1 MLSISPPRNSL
12 NLCTKPPTTPTPS
25 SSRQLALASCI
36 NTLTTNKTTFINLS
50 NGIVLRNLLRDAGFP
65 CNTTATS
72 QTSSSKTSQSGQSS
86 AGEVAEET
94 TNSLTTKQNDAVV
107 LLQVRDQIELTL
119 HHSSGELITV
129 NEIVLARRGSTT
141 ELARIVELVLVCC
154 CVHGTKREAHINLI
168 LSLDVSIQAE
178 IMDVIHFHVGVVE
191 EDEEEREERA
201 EMMNG
206 MTNEKKDG
214 NSQKETSLTMNA
226 SPFRPTPSPL
236 AAKFRRLTR
245 DMSPGNPFAA
255 SPSTNSP
262 LTRATNH
269 YQRQERRRDS
279 MDSLMSETNDENY
292 SPFRD
297 TTQKSSRDTTGTKE
311 TTETTG
317 FINTNASLSSRS
329 SHSSDSSD
337 SSNSSNSPNS
347 PNSLSSPSHP
357 SHDSLLQATF
367 QFQQEIRS
375 LKNENAIL
383 KDQNINTNQTLTRQ
397 SNSIKELRNQL
408 DVRTKESHRREQD
421 KESRNNVKLGDLEDD
436 IHTKNQ
442 LIQTLKLKNRR
453 NNENIITIN
462 KLKEENSILNDQ
474 NKENLKLR
482 SSMERA
488 KRRLELLPVLK
499 KELSESRSETTEAT
513 STILVLEEE
522 LKNIKRELPRL
533 KLQIENY
540 EIQNSEMVSK
550 KKRSREMKHLLDLI
564 LLFLFPPPLFHFS
577 HIHHCLSIS
586 FI

>member
-337 SSNSSNSPNS
+337 SSNSSNSSNS
-347 PNSLSSPSHP
+347 PETVELIVSNEIFSVSSSH
-357 SHDSLLQATF
+357 STTST
-367 QFQQEIRS
+367 
-375 LKNENAIL
+375 
-383 KDQNINTNQTLTRQ
+383 
-397 SNSIKELRNQL
+397 
-408 DVRTKESHRREQD
+408 
-421 KESRNNVKLGDLEDD
+421 
-436 IHTKNQ
+436 
-442 LIQTLKLKNRR
+442 
-453 NNENIITIN
+453 
-462 KLKEENSILNDQ
+462 
-474 NKENLKLR
+474 R
-482 SSMERA
+482 SSTTISSNPNKNSGNEMRNSNDTTA
-488 KRRLELLPVLK
+488 STLFDHHAYISDSNRNAVTAASLRIIGWLTMVSPKDVGVHLPLLLPVIVHAMND
-499 KELSESRSETTEAT
+499 RT
-513 STILVLEEE
+513 SWERQEVAVSI
-522 LKNIKRELPRL
+522 NIKKQGR
-533 KLQIENY
+533 
-540 EIQNSEMVSK
+540 
-550 KKRSREMKHLLDLI
+550 
-564 LLFLFPPPLFHFS
+564 
-577 HIHHCLSIS
+577 
-586 FI
+586 